1 MLGPI
6 FQCYNCDTIFTQ
18 PNHSYYIGQL
28 EEICP
33 NPDCAAGSIDW
44 APILE
49 QTVSIE
55 FMAII
60 GDSFDE
66 VRRMNLRCIAEEA
79 MEPFNPLYRLL

>member
-6 FQCYNCDTIFTQ
+6 FQCYNCDIIFTQ
-18 PNHSYYIGQL
+18 FNHSYYIGQV

-33 NPDCAAGSIDW
+33 NPDCAAQRMDI

-55 FMAII
+55 FHAII
-60 GDSFDE
+60 GESFNE

-79 MEPFNPLYRLL
+79 MPPYNPLTRGL